1 MYITRD
7 EAIVTLHDLMNSGI
21 LDSDLCDELNDI
33 ASCIAHEELRHL

>member
-21 LDSDLCDELNDI
+21 LDADLCDELYEKYKI
-33 ASCIAHEELRHL
+33 KASD